1 MKRFLL
7 SLASAA
13 ILCGS
18 ASAADLLYD
27 LKFGS
32 DFNVNLCYYPKI
44 SVYTADFTY
53 KLTETETFTISN
65 FNNNNN
71 SSSWTNYIKCGR
83 KSVESTGYV
92 TTDFMVPSQLTSV
105 ELTIPAWTVSKVN
118 AIELQCSSD
127 KAEWQTIDS
136 HDATYDDATAQTLTL
151 TAPAPAANLY
161 YRIAF
166 DCAAGSGNGLI
177 SLSEVKYFGE
187 PAGADTKKPAGI
199 AFESSKVYTTATT
212 AIQSPV
218 LVNPNDVAVTYTSSN
233 PEIVE
238 VAADGTITAK
248 AVGSAVITASSEE
261 NAEFLA
267 GNASCTV
274 VVATEAYSYA
284 AMTAASQNSGDMV
297 YVNFSY
303 TVTYVNGSY
312 IYAADIFDN
321 PVLFYNSGT
330 SYQPGDILKAGYF
343 AEYSPFYQL
352 PEWKITGDLPE
363 ALEGGQLYPATYK
376 SVSESNVNEVF
387 YLAEVTFSEATPT
400 AKSKDFTGTLADGT
414 ELPFRTQWAVE
425 TSVEAGTYT
434 VYGVLGRYN
443 STLQFFPISY
453 KEYEPDPELPETLDV
468 TADNAKSFSYEFTPV
483 SESAPF
489 GDLVATATTTEENLT
504 FTIAIPEG
512 WTGIIHSPVGDAAID
527 PLRRA
532 PAVQYEWVPEV
543 EMAAQ
548 GLVSGNTITVPT
560 DGNEYA
566 GGFYLVKDDMVCVS
580 VPFLFSFTA
589 TPTNPTA
596 VDTIS
601 VADGEAVYYTL
612 TGIKV
617 ENPENG
623 VFVKVAGGKATKVIL

>member
-13 ILCGS
+13 LLCGS

-32 DFNVNLCYYPKI
+32 DYNVDNCYYPNNN
-44 SVYTADFTY
+44 VYTSDFPY
-53 KLTETETFTISN
+53 KLTESETFTISN

-83 KSVESTGYV
+83 KTEESTGYV

-105 ELTIPAWTVSKVN
+105 ELTIQNWTASKVN
-118 AIELQCSSD
+118 AIELQSSSD

-136 HDATYDDATAQTLTL
+136 YAPTNDDSTPKTLTL
-151 TAPAPAANLY
+151 TAPAPTANLY

-166 DCAAGSGNGLI
+166 DCAAGSNGLVW
-177 SLSEVKYFGE
+177 LSEVKYFGE

-199 AFESSKVYTTATT
+199 AFESSKVYTTATK

-248 AVGSAVITASSEE
+248 AAGSAVITASSEE

-274 VVATEAYSYA
+274 VVATEVYSYA
-284 AMTAASQNSGDMV
+284 DMTAASQNSGDMV
-297 YVNFSY
+297 YVNFAY
-303 TVTYVNGSY
+303 TVTYVNGAY

-330 SYQPGDILKAGYF
+330 SYQPGNILKTGYF
-343 AEYSPFYQL
+343 AEYSPYNKL

-363 ALEGGQLYPATYK
+363 ALEGGRLYPATYK

-387 YLAEVTFSEATPT
+387 YLAEVTFTEATPT
-400 AKSKDFTGTLADGT
+400 AKSKNFTGILADGT
-414 ELPFRTQWAVE
+414 ELAFRTQWAVE
-425 TSVEAGTYT
+425 TSVEPGTYT
-434 VYGVLGRYN
+434 VYGALGRYN

-453 KEYEPDPELPETLDV
+453 KEYEADPELPETLDV
-468 TADNAKSFSYEFTPV
+468 TADNAKTFSYDFTPA

-489 GDLVATATTTEENLT
+489 GDLVATATTTEESLT

-512 WTGIIHSPVGDAAID
+512 WTGIIHYPAGGASID

-532 PAVQYEWVPEV
+532 PAVPYEWVPEE

-548 GLVSGNTITVPT
+548 GYMSGNAITVPA
-560 DGNEYA
+560 DNDEYTGSFLLTKA
-566 GGFYLVKDDMVCVS
+566 GMACTS
-580 VPFLFSFTA
+580 VPFLYSFTV

-596 VDTIS
+596 VDTITA
-601 VADGEAVYYTL
+601 ADGEAVYYTL

-617 ENPENG
+617 ENPANG
-623 VFVKVAGGKATKVIL
+623 VFVKVAGGKATKVVL

>member
-7 SLASAA
+7 SIASAA
-13 ILCGS
+13 LLCGS

-32 DFNVNLCYYPKI
+32 DYNVDLCYYPKN
-44 SVYTADFTY
+44 SGYTADFSY

-71 SSSWTNYIKCGR
+71 GWANLIKCGR
-83 KSVESTGYV
+83 KNVESIGYV

-105 ELTIPAWTVSKVN
+105 ELTIPAWTAAKVN
-118 AIELQCSSD
+118 SIQLQSSSD
-127 KAEWQTIDS
+127 KTEWQTIDT

-166 DCAAGSGNGLI
+166 DCAGGSSNGLI

-187 PAGADTKKPAGI
+187 PAGADTKKPAGFS
-199 AFESSKVYTTATT
+199 FESSKVYTTATK

-238 VAADGTITAK
+238 VAADGSITAK
-248 AVGSAVITASSEE
+248 AAGSAVITASSEE

-267 GNASCTV
+267 GSASCTV
-274 VVATEAYSYA
+274 IVATEVYSYA
-284 AMTAASQNSGDMV
+284 DMTAASQNSGDMV
-297 YVNFSY
+297 YVDFAY

-321 PVLFYNSGT
+321 PILFFNAGT
-330 SYQPGDILKAGYF
+330 GYQPGDILKAGYF
-343 AEYSPFYQL
+343 AEYSPYYQL
-352 PEWKITGDLPE
+352 PEWKIIGDLPE
-363 ALEGGQLYPATYK
+363 TVAGGSILPATYK

-387 YLAEVTFSEATPT
+387 YLAEVTFTEATPT
-400 AKSKDFTGTLADGT
+400 AKSKNFTGTLADGT
-414 ELPFRTQWAVE
+414 ELTFRTQWAVE
-425 TSVEAGTYT
+425 TSVEPGTYT
-434 VYGVLGRYN
+434 VYGALGRYN

-453 KEYEPDPELPETLDV
+453 KEYEADPELPETLDV
-468 TADNAKSFSYEFTPV
+468 TADNAKTFSYDFTPA

-489 GDLVATATTTEENLT
+489 GDLVATATTTEKSLT

-512 WTGIIHSPVGDAAID
+512 WTGIIHYPAGGASID

-532 PAVQYEWVPEV
+532 PAVPYEWVPEE

-548 GLVSGNTITVPT
+548 GYVSSNAITVPA
-560 DGNEYA
+560 DGDEYA
-566 GGFYLVKDDMVCVS
+566 GSFLLTKDGMVCAS
-580 VPFLFSFTA
+580 IPFLYSFTV

-596 VDTIS
+596 VDTITA
-601 VADGEAVYYTL
+601 ADGEAVYYTL

-617 ENPENG
+617 ENPANG
-623 VFVKVAGGKATKVIL
+623 VFVKVAGGKATKVAL